1 MGQVIRPR
9 LWGVGML
16 LLGVYVLSLSSG
28 ADRGFF
34 RSGGPLDFLRYVLLA
49 AALGLVVVSTRV
61 AQHKK

>member
-1 MGQVIRPR
+1 
-9 LWGVGML
+9 ML